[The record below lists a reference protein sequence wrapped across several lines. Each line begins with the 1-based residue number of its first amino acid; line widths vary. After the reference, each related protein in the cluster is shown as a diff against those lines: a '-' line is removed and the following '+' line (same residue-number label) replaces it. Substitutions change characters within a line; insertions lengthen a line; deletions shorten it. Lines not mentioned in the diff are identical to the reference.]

1 MRREQAFAWE
11 NPTTPTTDSFC
22 WRLVHV
28 PERDA
33 QAGLATAGA
42 SMKLGGKDGITQVFS
57 SCTILLS
64 STHATSFS
72 LLSPFNKYFLPNVF
86 MIITEIHAYNS
97 NHGKYGHVQKE
108 K

>member
-33 QAGLATAGA
+33 QAGLATARA

-57 SCTILLS
+57 SCTVLLS
-64 STHATSFS
+64 SRQGPGQSHEAFFKRSSHVLFC
-72 LLSPFNKYFLPNVF
+72 SPAIRTPV
-86 MIITEIHAYNS
+86 I
-97 NHGKYGHVQKE
+97 
-108 K
+108 